1 MVANYYLV
9 ENFQFNY
16 EQFKS
21 EAKFRFLVINCQICK
36 TSEVWY
42 QEVVRY
48 QNRKF
53 ATGCGSYLPR
63 NEVKYQSWKLP
74 TKMEVDYQ
82 EQKFTT
88 KGGS

>member
-21 EAKFRFLVINCQICK
+21 EAKFRSLVINCQICK

-42 QEVVRY
+42 QEEVKY

-53 ATGCGSYLPR
+53 ATNVEVSYQEWKLTTKMVVPYQKWKLTTKMV
-63 NEVKYQSWKLP
+63 VKYQ
-74 TKMEVDYQ
+74 V
-82 EQKFTT
+82 
-88 KGGS
+88 